1 MLILWY
7 SMLSREKCLGFE
19 PRCGVVCAL
28 CSVLS
33 REKCAGLS
41 QGVVL

>member
-1 MLILWY
+1 MFCAEQ
-7 SMLSREKCLGFE
+7 REVCRIE
-19 PRCGVVCAL
+19 SRCGVVGAL